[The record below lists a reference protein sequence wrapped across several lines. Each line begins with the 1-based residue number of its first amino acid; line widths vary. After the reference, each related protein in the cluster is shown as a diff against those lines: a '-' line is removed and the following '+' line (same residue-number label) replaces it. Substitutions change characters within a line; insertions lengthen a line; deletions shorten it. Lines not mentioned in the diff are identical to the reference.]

1 MAKVEITQS
10 PDGKVDYGD
19 SVTLTASP
27 TAGYDFAWTKPNQGT
42 AKGLSISVCA
52 NEKNKGL
59 YTVVATPNAG
69 GPALDD
75 GKHELLVGDPS
86 TAEAPLEFAPLFAF
100 LTALGVGA
108 LAVLFIL
115 PLMRELYSGDHLESD
130 LAEVARLTTLTLLA
144 IGGGVI
150 FVGAYGGLLEVRG
163 RMRIKEKLPTPPTP
177 PRGADEGLATAT
189 SVVSEV
195 IKGGAAIVDS
205 VGKLRG
211 ASLVLI
217 VGCIPLLAAAWVAQ
231 SGVSGELATATTTS
245 TAAGTGTPAN
255 TTPEPIATTTAAAVA
270 TATFAAEATETCEA
284 ATPPCR
290 VAMIPRQDSIGNGGR
305 A

>member
-42 AKGLSISVCA
+42 ATGLSISVCA

-59 YTVVATPNAG
+59 YKVVATPNAG

-115 PLMRELYSGDHLESD
+115 PLMRELYSGAHLESD

-163 RMRIKEKLPTPPTP
+163 RMRIKEKPPTPPTP
-177 PRGADEGLATAT
+177 PRAAEEGLAAAT

-231 SGVSGELATATTTS
+231 SGVSNDLANATATPTVV
-245 TAAGTGTPAN
+245 GTPGGGAAE
-255 TTPEPIATTTAAAVA
+255 TSSTPAPTETAAAVP
-270 TATFAAEATETCEA
+270 TAT
-284 ATPPCR
+284 
-290 VAMIPRQDSIGNGGR
+290 PR
-305 A
+305 